1 MNFKEWYLL
10 ESKKEHS
17 FSSVLINFDDN
28 DSKKI
33 LSWSRRNIPSSKL
46 VHNDNADGRETNTH
60 VTVLYGLHN
69 DTPEKVKKI
78 AKNIKPFHIKLG
90 KISKFEGLDYD
101 VIKIEVI
108 GSDLIKANKTIAKL
122 PHTNKYKTYVPHCTI
137 AYVKKGSCDH
147 LLGKEIFK
155 GMTIPVNSIVFSS
168 KTREKTKIS
177 L

>member
-17 FSSVLINFDDN
+17 FSSVLIVLNDN

-33 LSWSRRNIPSSKL
+33 LSWSRRNIPTSKL
-46 VHNDNADGRETNTH
+46 VYNDRAEGRETNTH

-69 DTPEKVKKI
+69 DTPERVKKI
-78 AKNIKPFHIKLG
+78 AKSIKPFHIKLG

-108 GSDLIKANKTIAKL
+108 GSDLIKANKKIAKL

-147 LLGKEIFK
+147 LLDKEVFS
-155 GMTIPVNSIVFSS
+155 GLTIPVNSIVFSS
-168 KTREKTKIS
+168 KTREKTKID